1 MENQQQPQN
10 TTLCGGGCGF
20 YGSPATEGLCSKCFK
35 DSIKRQQDTST
46 RMNPNPST
54 PPAGNALS
62 PLTSSI
68 ATAVAEVVAAAQQQP
83 VSNAAGSTVGAN
95 QALLENNVGIVSND
109 SAASLSTSGSSASLN
124 ATVNSTGDASS
135 TPPLKKPNRCNE
147 CKKRV
152 GLTGFQC
159 RCGGLFC
166 SEHRYDSAHNC
177 TFDYKTMEREEIA
190 KNNPKII
197 SEKIKRL

>member
-1 MENQQQPQN
+1 MENQQQPQS

-35 DSIKRQQDTST
+35 DSIKRQQDTSV
-46 RMNPNPST
+46 RLNPNSST
-54 PPAGNALS
+54 PPAANTLS

-68 ATAVAEVVAAAQQQP
+68 ATAVAEVVAAAQQTP
-83 VSNAAGSTVGAN
+83 VSNAAGSTIGAN
-95 QALLENNVGIVSND
+95 QALLDNAGIVPND
-109 SAASLSTSGSSASLN
+109 STASLSTSGSSASLN
-124 ATVNSTGDASS
+124 ATVNSNGDASS

-166 SEHRYDSAHNC
+166 SEHRYDSAHSC

-190 KNNPKII
+190 KNNPKIV